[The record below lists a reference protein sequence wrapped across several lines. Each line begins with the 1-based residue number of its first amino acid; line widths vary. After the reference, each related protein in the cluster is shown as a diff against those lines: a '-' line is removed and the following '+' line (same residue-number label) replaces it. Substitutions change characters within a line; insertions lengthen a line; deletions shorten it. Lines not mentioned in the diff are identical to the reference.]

1 MGFPER
7 APGYIPHGPCV
18 RRPSAGKQS
27 KADMD
32 NLARVRRASM
42 QVAKVQRRFWLL
54 QTIFWPT
61 VVAAGGLIAAVAVG
75 SFLRRRRNTVAE
87 THDARLSAPSTTTPT
102 EVRLNGASSGNLSG

>member
-1 MGFPER
+1 
-7 APGYIPHGPCV
+7 
-18 RRPSAGKQS
+18 
-27 KADMD
+27 
-32 NLARVRRASM
+32 M

-54 QTIFWPT
+54 QTIFWPA